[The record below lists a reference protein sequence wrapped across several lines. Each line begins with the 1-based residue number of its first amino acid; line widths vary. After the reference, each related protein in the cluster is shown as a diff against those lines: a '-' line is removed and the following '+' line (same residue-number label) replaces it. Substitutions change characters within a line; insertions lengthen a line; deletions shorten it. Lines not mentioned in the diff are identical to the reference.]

1 MPQTRSM
8 LARAAPKP
16 HRLPSDILTR
26 IAAYTR
32 DDDLARLALSAKSA
46 LTALDNQQIWA
57 ASLRTNH
64 GGLRIR
70 AEPDGLRA
78 AARLAQAR
86 AQKGPV
92 YGCHALASDAGS
104 SHFTSLGQPRAVD
117 SYWVDAMFQPEP
129 WRVHYSTMGSE
140 RILCAATFLTG
151 GVYDLDRQ
159 WMIDALR
166 ERVDAFDL
174 QRDYSQW
181 SRVCPDTLA
190 AIFYREFGGDGG
202 GVSPIDDEV
211 ERINRKCAELEG
223 RFDSGESQVRS
234 GLAATVFAERG
245 GVTFDTRIEALCG
258 GARQAT
264 VVATSLVV
272 RGPSGYASRPGR
284 IFLLFGCRRPPRV
297 SDVADGRLKQLSID
311 ATPWC
316 RALVNSSPY
325 APYGLLARHRSM
337 LALGC
342 TGARS
347 LHRRSDK
354 QTPAYQL
361 FGSDEDI
368 FPMAVCGFWRRL
380 DPDDMNIRAKLR
392 RPKAIQGIIVAILE
406 VENTDPEG
414 GEVNVDMEYAG
425 VEGYT
430 YT

>member
-64 GGLRIR
+64 DGLRIR

-129 WRVHYSTMGSE
+129 WRVHYKTMGSE
-140 RILCAATFLTG
+140 RILCAATLLTG
-151 GVYDLDRQ
+151 GVYDPDRQ

-223 RFDSGESQVRS
+223 RFDSGESRVRS

-272 RGPSGYASRPGR
+272 RRPSGYASRPGR

-316 RALVNSSPY
+316 RRLLNRP
-325 APYGLLARHRSM
+325 PYGFLAGHRDM

-342 TGARS
+342 TKARS
-347 LHRRSDK
+347 LHRSDG

-368 FPMAVCGFWRRL
+368 FPMAVCGFRRHL
-380 DPDDMNIRAKLR
+380 NQDVTDIRVNLR
-392 RPKAIQGIIVAILE
+392 QPEAIQGIIVAILE

-414 GEVNVDMEYAG
+414 GEVNVDMEYVG
-425 VEGYT
+425 VEGHT